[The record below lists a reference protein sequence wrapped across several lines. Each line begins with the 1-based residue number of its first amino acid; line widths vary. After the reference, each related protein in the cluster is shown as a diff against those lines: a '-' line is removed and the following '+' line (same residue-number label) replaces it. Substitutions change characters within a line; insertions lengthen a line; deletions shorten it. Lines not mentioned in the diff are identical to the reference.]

1 MKIIVICTGNTCRS
15 QIAEGLLKSKYP
27 DAEIYSAGT
36 YPETH
41 VNPYAVKAMAESGY
55 DISKQYPKLVND
67 FIKEALDK
75 NETQKAEI
83 ERFYKKESNKN
94 KLADDLLDQKII
106 EMLKEHSKINE
117 KDLIKNLIYPS
128 FASAGPFKINKNLS
142 KIKTIKF
149 NNNQRY
155 YLVCI
160 YMAFT
165 LNFCLNYMNSSSD
178 IILDGPLTKNNIIM
192 GIVATLRSKQKVFS
206 NKKQIGTSLG
216 ASLLFN
222 IKKKSKL
229 NLNKISILENT
240 NYKKIYKFWID
251 EIKNKNLLN

>member
-1 MKIIVICTGNTCRS
+1 MLCSIDIFGNHVPTMRFMGGREYDTLCD
-15 QIAEGLLKSKYP
+15 LLK
-27 DAEIYSAGT
+27 IT
-36 YPETH
+36 
-41 VNPYAVKAMAESGY
+41 
-55 DISKQYPKLVND
+55 
-67 FIKEALDK
+67 
-75 NETQKAEI
+75 
-83 ERFYKKESNKN
+83 NKTV
-94 KLADDLLDQKII
+94 
-106 EMLKEHSKINE
+106 SKINE
-117 KDLIKNLIYPS
+117 KDLIKSLIYPS

-240 NYKKIYKFWID
+240 NYNKVYSIWSEAIKKKSLI
-251 EIKNKNLLN
+251 N